1 MIMIPV
7 KVREIAYDI
16 MMNPVVLLIDEHEN
30 KALPIWIGPFEAH
43 AIALA
48 LQGFNFDRP
57 QTIDLFKEVLDRLD
71 TKLSMVV
78 INDVKDSTYYAQLH
92 MWHHGQEVVVDARP
106 SDAIA
111 LAIRAEAPIY
121 LTEKVAQHFL
131 SIHDLIGDEQQDD
144 VVEVLEDNNALSDFK
159 KTLH

>member
-1 MIMIPV
+1 MIPV

-43 AIALA
+43 ALALA
-48 LQGFNFDRP
+48 LQGFNLDHP
-57 QTIDLFKEVLDRLD
+57 QTIDLFKDVLDRLD

-92 MWHHGQEVVVDARP
+92 MWHHGQELVIDARP
-106 SDAIA
+106 SDAIT
-111 LAIRAEAPIY
+111 LAIRTEAPIY
-121 LTEKVAQHFL
+121 LTEKVAQDFL
-131 SIHDLIGDEQQDD
+131 AIHDLLSDEQLDD
-144 VVEVLEDNNALSDFK
+144 VVEALQDDNTLSYFK

>member
-1 MIMIPV
+1 MIPV

-16 MMNPVVLLIDEHEN
+16 MMNPVLLLIDENGH

-43 AIALA
+43 TIAQA
-48 LQGFNFDRP
+48 LQGFNLDNP
-57 QTIDLFKEVLDRLD
+57 QITDLLKIILDRLESR
-71 TKLSMVV
+71 LHMVV
-78 INDVKDSTYYAQLH
+78 INDVRDGTYYARLH
-92 MWHHGQEVVVDARP
+92 IWHHGRELVIDSRP

-121 LTEKVAQHFL
+121 LSEKVAQD
-131 SIHDLIGDEQQDD
+131 SMAIKDL
-144 VVEVLEDNNALSDFK
+144 LSDELQEDLKEMLVNQTVDIK

>member
-1 MIMIPV
+1 MIPV

-16 MMNPVVLLIDEHEN
+16 LMNPVLLLIDENEL

-48 LQGFNFDRP
+48 LQGFSLDKP
-57 QTIDLFKEVLDRLD
+57 QTTDLLKALLDRLESR
-71 TKLSMVV
+71 LSMVV
-78 INDVKDSTYYAQLH
+78 INDVRDGTYYAELH
-92 MWHHGQEVVVDARP
+92 IWHHGQQLVIDSRP

-121 LTEKVAQHFL
+121 LTEKVAQDSLAINELL
-131 SIHDLIGDEQQDD
+131 SEELQEDIKELLSNKNFEDEKK
-144 VVEVLEDNNALSDFK
+144 AL
-159 KTLH
+159 H